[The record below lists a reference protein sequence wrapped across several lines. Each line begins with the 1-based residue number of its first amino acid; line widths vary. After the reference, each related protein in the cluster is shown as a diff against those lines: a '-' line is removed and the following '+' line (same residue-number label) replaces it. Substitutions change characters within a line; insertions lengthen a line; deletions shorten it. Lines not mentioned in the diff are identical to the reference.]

1 MEQTKVRAKF
11 QVTAITDRGWS
22 KEIELSCQYDQS
34 IPEDQRFQQA
44 TPSGS
49 IKMQID
55 NPAALEVF
63 KLGAKFY
70 ADFTPTE
77 VA

>member
-1 MEQTKVRAKF
+1 MTIRAKF
-11 QVTAITDRGWS
+11 TVSAITDRGYT
-22 KEIELSCQYDQS
+22 KEVEFTCQYDQS
-34 IPEDQRFQQA
+34 VPEDQRFYRA

-55 NPAALEVF
+55 NPLALEVF

-70 ADFTPTE
+70 ADFSP
-77 VA
+77 AP